1 MTLMDLIMTNMI
13 KTDSICLFDELLYLS
28 LVTQF
33 NHSTELEE
41 RLCSR
46 LHKELSSNRS
56 RSLSF
61 FNGELGVMWLLDL
74 WIKNGFIDKA
84 DNVIN
89 VLQSIDMDIHTKIFT
104 MPYVPNLDTD
114 FFALPHL
121 LTTRWNNTI
130 GIQRLCTEELIIALV
145 DDCWHKINN
154 TYPVPHNTST
164 PDWLSYLYLVDFCV
178 AHRIHTVKASTLK
191 EILIN
196 KDIHSSDEYSLL
208 SLAILSNID
217 SSDHTSILTDP
228 IMWGELAYWQLLCG
242 LSKPGRD
249 KQAAVDLD
257 EVLNPNNIS
266 DKNVKSAIG
275 ILNSF
280 LHLSIHEA

>member
-1 MTLMDLIMTNMI
+1 MNSIMTNMV

-28 LVTQF
+28 LVAQF
-33 NHSTELEE
+33 IHSTELEE

-46 LHKELSSNRS
+46 LHKELASN

-74 WIKNGFIDKA
+74 WIRNRFIDKS

-89 VLQSIDMDIHTKIFT
+89 ILQSIDMDIHTKIFT
-104 MPYVPNLDTD
+104 MPYVPNLDTG

-121 LTTRWNNTI
+121 LTTRWNNTL

-164 PDWLSYLYLVDFCV
+164 TDWLSYLYLVDFCV
-178 AHRIHTVKASTLK
+178 THQIHTEKANSIK
-191 EILIN
+191 RILIN
-196 KDIHSSDEYSLL
+196 KNIHSYGEYPLL
-208 SLAILSNID
+208 RLAILSSID
-217 SSDHTSILTDP
+217 SSYYPPLITDP
-228 IMWGELAYWQLLCG
+228 IMCGELAYWQLLCG
-242 LSKPGRD
+242 LSKSGIN
-249 KQAAVDLD
+249 KQITVDLD
-257 EVLNPNNIS
+257 EISNPNNIS
-266 DKNVKSAIG
+266 YKNVKSAIG
-275 ILNSF
+275 ILYSF
-280 LHLSIHEA
+280 LHLSINEA